1 MDPTPSPVDDRPS
14 PPSVPP
20 PPPHS
25 KLPPTTVS
33 FESTLVFLHHR
44 PIEWRDGDA
53 FSESC
58 PVVVMMMMM
67 MVVAAVAAILVVRNR
82 SPPWYRPDRDRRVD
96 QRQRS
101 PASSKPVVRCWTRV
115 GLSPLPWVP

>member
-1 MDPTPSPVDDRPS
+1 MVPTPSPVDDRPS
-14 PPSVPP
+14 S

-58 PVVVMMMMM
+58 PVVVVML
-67 MVVAAVAAILVVRNR
+67 VVAAAILVVRNR

-101 PASSKPVVRCWTRV
+101 PASSKPVVRCCWTRV

>member
-1 MDPTPSPVDDRPS
+1 MDPTPSPVDDRP
-14 PPSVPP
+14 PP
-20 PPPHS
+20 PLHS
-25 KLPPTTVS
+25 KLSPTTVS

-58 PVVVMMMMM
+58 PVAVMMMMM
-67 MVVAAVAAILVVRNR
+67 MVVVVVAAILVVRNR